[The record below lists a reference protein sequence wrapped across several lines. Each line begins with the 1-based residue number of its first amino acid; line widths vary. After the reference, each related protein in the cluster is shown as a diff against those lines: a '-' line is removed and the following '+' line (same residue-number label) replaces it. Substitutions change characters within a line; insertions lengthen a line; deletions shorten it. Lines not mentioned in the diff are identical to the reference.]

1 MTPLPLKGY
10 QTHIYIHIQ
19 IYIFSYTNTQG
30 TYTYIQIYCDAPPAE
45 QLWKMKVRL
54 GSQSRPKLYM
64 MMTGIPGGGLHPSI
78 YIYIPGTQMT
88 PVLIGKGLVLG
99 RLTFKTSKVDVI
111 GALYFSPSLSLSIY
125 IEVDVGQLPFG
136 VGSKI
141 DSPRVVINSV
151 DQILHPKI
159 LQSYL
164 LFSVLVVDELELQT
178 HEFPKI

>member
-1 MTPLPLKGY
+1 MLSDRFWE
-10 QTHIYIHIQ
+10 QTFRTTVTYTNIH
-19 IYIFSYTNTQG
+19 FSYTNTQG

-111 GALYFSPSLSLSIY
+111 GALYFSPSLSLYIY
-125 IEVDVGQLPFG
+125 RGGCRAIAVR
-136 VGSKI
+136 SW
-141 DSPRVVINSV
+141 
-151 DQILHPKI
+151 
-159 LQSYL
+159 
-164 LFSVLVVDELELQT
+164 LED
-178 HEFPKI
+178 